1 VTNAAD
7 ARGAGGW
14 LAPPRHRCETAAERP
29 VADAM
34 VTCPKTHGPRSG
46 LEKIRAFFEDDH
58 VHVALIVAAD
68 GRLVTTIERSDLA
81 AATSGSASVA
91 KLGTL
96 IGRTAGPADP
106 LGAVTA
112 TLLREGRR
120 RLAVV
125 DGSGR
130 LLGLLCLKRDGT
142 GYCSDEGIRERA
154 QRTAQPRNQR
164 SHALPAGHAEEPGAA
179 NRPQLSSGD
188 HPAPRRAGNPPGR

>member
-1 VTNAAD
+1 M
-7 ARGAGGW
+7 AR
-14 LAPPRHRCETAAERP
+14 ETAAERP

-46 LEKIRAFFEDDH
+46 LEKIRPFFEDDH
-58 VHVALIVAAD
+58 VHVALVVAAD

-81 AATSGSASVA
+81 AAISSSAPVA

-142 GYCSDEGIRERA
+142 GYCSDEGIRGRA
-154 QRTAQPRNQR
+154 QRTTQPRDQH
-164 SHALPAGHAEEPGAA
+164 SHAAPAGHPEQLAA
-179 NRPQLSSGD
+179 HRQQPSSGD
-188 HPAPRRAGNPPGR
+188 HPPPRTAPEIRREVMAIAVT

>member
-1 VTNAAD
+1 
-7 ARGAGGW
+7 
-14 LAPPRHRCETAAERP
+14 
-29 VADAM
+29 M
-34 VTCPKTHGPRSG
+34 VTCPKTHGPRAG

-112 TLLREGRR
+112 TLLRKGDAV
-120 RLAVV
+120 LAIV

-142 GYCSDEGIRERA
+142 GYCSDEGIREHA
-154 QRTAQPRNQR
+154 QRTTQPRNQH
-164 SHALPAGHAEEPGAA
+164 SHALPASHAEEPGAA
-179 NRPQLSSGD
+179 TARSYRQGTT
-188 HPAPRRAGNPPGR
+188 PAPHRAGNPPGR

>member
-1 VTNAAD
+1 MTK
-7 ARGAGGW
+7 
-14 LAPPRHRCETAAERP
+14 RP

-34 VTCPKTHGPRSG
+34 VTCPKTHSPRSG

-58 VHVALIVAAD
+58 VHVALIVATD

-81 AATSGSASVA
+81 AATSSSAPVA

-112 TLLREGRR
+112 TLLWEGRR

-154 QRTAQPRNQR
+154 QRATQPRNQHA
-164 SHALPAGHAEEPGAA
+164 HALSAGHAEQPAA
-179 NRPQLSSGD
+179 AYHQ
-188 HPAPRRAGNPPGR
+188 